1 MPKEVSGQM
10 GSQTK
15 SMINTM
21 SKVNDAGRIVKTAG
35 NLSKEVANDVGKTA
49 EASGDIITGVG
60 YVAAPFTE
68 GASLSLAPVG
78 EGLSDLGKTM
88 QGTVCLFN
96 KDFNGA
102 IDNGVGIGTHT
113 VTSSLVNAS
122 VNQTIK
128 VAGNITSKEVLTQK
142 GVLGSIGKLW
152 DKVVDFINQK

>member
-68 GASLSLAPVG
+68 GA
-78 EGLSDLGKTM
+78 
-88 QGTVCLFN
+88 
-96 KDFNGA
+96 
-102 IDNGVGIGTHT
+102 
-113 VTSSLVNAS
+113 
-122 VNQTIK
+122 
-128 VAGNITSKEVLTQK
+128 
-142 GVLGSIGKLW
+142 
-152 DKVVDFINQK
+152 